1 MVNTKKQKLIE
12 RYGADMRL
20 PDLREEIGKCRR
32 HGQMHDACMV
42 RYVDLVPSQRGDPC
56 HVAALGCAAQV
67 LRRFLHSGILARG
80 DEKKMARNG
89 V

>member
-1 MVNTKKQKLIE
+1 
-12 RYGADMRL
+12 
-20 PDLREEIGKCRR
+20 
-32 HGQMHDACMV
+32 MHDACMV

-56 HVAALGCAAQV
+56 HIAALGCAAQV
-67 LRRFLHSGILARG
+67 LRRFLHSGILARD